1 MAERGSARALIGP
14 QAIVA
19 RSHLASRCLWM
30 LALASFAYVDWRTI
44 RSPDA
49 FGDLGVYLAAARDYL
64 HGVDPYSQRHLG
76 FTDFIY
82 PPSSLPMLAPLGLL
96 SIRTAEVVFMVATTL
111 AAVAAVP
118 VALAAAGLNWRS
130 WLTPAVILVVSILE
144 PVRNAIW
151 IGQVN
156 TVVLLLEV
164 LALLAACRNR
174 WSWSGAI
181 LGISFA
187 LKPVLLPLIILPLL
201 LRRSRAVAVCV
212 VVMAGLLLVGAATTT
227 HWYRYFTVALPEQ
240 NLRVDA
246 FWSLNG
252 SLASL
257 VRYLHIPELPVT
269 ILRVLVAAVAGW
281 LIWIRLRTGERTP
294 VTTIEVAIL
303 IVTTTLLCA
312 PVTYTPY
319 AQFVIV
325 PALPLL
331 VTPASVLRSWVA
343 WVGIYCVGSPDIR
356 LLEHV
361 SPVAANLRWTLGLM
375 LILSA
380 FLLPVLKQFR
390 IRDSALNGAV

>member
-1 MAERGSARALIGP
+1 MIGP

-19 RSHLASRCLWM
+19 SSHLASGCLWM
-30 LALASFAYVDWRTI
+30 LALASFAYLGWKTI
-44 RSPDA
+44 RAPDA

-82 PPSSLPMLAPLGLL
+82 PPSALPILAPLGLL
-96 SIRTAEVVFMVATTL
+96 STRTAELVFMVTATV

-130 WLTPAVILVVSILE
+130 WLTPAAILVVSILE

-156 TVVLLLEV
+156 TVILLLEV

-201 LRRSRAVAVCV
+201 YRRYRAVAICV
-212 VVMAGLLLVGAATTT
+212 GVMAGLLLVGAATTT

-246 FWSLNG
+246 FWLQNSSLT
-252 SLASL
+252 SL
-257 VRYLHIPELPVT
+257 VRDVHTPELLVT
-269 ILRVLVAAVAGW
+269 ILRVMVVAVAGW
-281 LIWIRLRTGERTP
+281 LIWIRLRTGERSP
-294 VTTIEVAIL
+294 VATIEVAIL
-303 IVTTTLLCA
+303 IVTATLLCA
-312 PVTYTPY
+312 PFTYTPY

-325 PALPLL
+325 PMP
-331 VTPASVLRSWVA
+331 TA
-343 WVGIYCVGSPDIR
+343 W
-356 LLEHV
+356 
-361 SPVAANLRWTLGLM
+361 
-375 LILSA
+375 
-380 FLLPVLKQFR
+380 
-390 IRDSALNGAV
+390 